1 MRAAPGHTRRRETA
15 MPPRTRGYDA
25 YIVGE
30 HDLPDEASDLDVR
43 DGDVVVHDM
52 DTDEWSVMSRAA
64 FDRDFEW
71 S

>member
-1 MRAAPGHTRRRETA
+1 
-15 MPPRTRGYDA
+15 MPPSSRGYDA